1 MGREANGNG
10 RDSQSRFDCCY
21 DHSVLNAPLAQLAEQ
36 RTLNPRVRGSSP
48 WRRTR
53 SDLGFYHSRSFFTCP
68 FGPGFLAVLDPC
80 LLAGRMLGPGRLVQ
94 FRRIGLDQL
103 EERVPSLVTQR
114 DIRRKESRSRAA
126 ASQRFHI

>member
-1 MGREANGNG
+1 MIRI
-10 RDSQSRFDCCY
+10 S
-21 DHSVLNAPLAQLAEQ
+21 EQ

-53 SDLGFYHSRSFFTCP
+53 SDLGFYYSRLFFTRP
-68 FGPGFLAVLDPC
+68 FCLGFLAVLDPC

-94 FRRIGLDQL
+94 FRPIGLDQP
-103 EERVPSLVTQR
+103 EERVPTMVTQR

-126 ASQRFHI
+126 PSQRFHI